1 MPQLTRQEV
10 ENIAH
15 LARLRLTDEEK
26 TLFQNQLSAILEYA
40 QTLQQLDTAN
50 IPPTTSALPLD
61 NVMRADEITPSLS
74 VEDALAN
81 APDVQDNSFRVKPV
95 L

>member
-15 LARLRLTDEEK
+15 LARLCLTDEEK

>member
-1 MPQLTRQEV
+1 MPQLTLQEV

-26 TLFQNQLSAILEYA
+26 TMFQSQLSAILEYA
-40 QTLQQLDTAN
+40 QTLQQLDTAG

-61 NVMRADEITPSLS
+61 TVMRADEVRPSLP

-81 APDVQDNSFRVKPV
+81 APDTQDNSFMVKPI